1 MTSWFR
7 QFCIYVSDIEATI
20 RFYETL
26 GLQCTSRTVITDD
39 ISEAVIENPGKGGWI
54 QLAHNKQHEGPIDM
68 GTSVWKLY
76 VYTDDCQAVYDRAM
90 AAGYESV
97 SPPQKAERWP
107 VTLAFINDPDG
118 YLIEIL
124 QRHEP
129 ATQRNAGGTPR
140 DQTL

>member
-7 QFCIYVSDIEATI
+7 QFCIFVSDIEATI
-20 RFYETL
+20 KFYETL
-26 GLQCTSRTVITDD
+26 GFECTSRTVITDD
-39 ISEAVIENPGKGGWI
+39 IREAVVENPGKGGWI
-54 QLAHNKQHEGPIDM
+54 QLAHDRTKGKIDM

-76 VYTDDCQAVYDRAM
+76 VYTDDCEGVYKKAM
-90 AAGYESV
+90 AAGYKSV

-107 VTLAFINDPDG
+107 VTLAFISDPDG
-118 YLIEIL
+118 YLIELL